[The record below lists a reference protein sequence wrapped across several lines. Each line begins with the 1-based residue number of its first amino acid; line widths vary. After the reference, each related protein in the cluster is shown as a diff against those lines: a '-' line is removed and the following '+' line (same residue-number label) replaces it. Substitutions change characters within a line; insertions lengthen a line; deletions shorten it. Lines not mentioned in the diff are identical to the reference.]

1 MRDAPRLRGGPFVR
15 GVCLVAGLAVVAAA
29 IVSLLESGLGLAPW
43 DVLHQGI
50 ARHTPLTLGT
60 ASIVVGLVVL
70 AFGWAMGATPGVG
83 TVANAVLIGAFIDRF
98 TAIGWV
104 QGLSETALPGRVL
117 LLALG
122 IGLFGVGSALY
133 IGAGF
138 GAGPRDGLML
148 ALARRSGRRIAL
160 VRGAI
165 EVTALAAGIALGGTA
180 GVGTIAMA
188 LLVGPSVEAS
198 FWALRRAGLAV
209 ERVTAEAEPFTPP
222 VV

>member
-1 MRDAPRLRGGPFVR
+1 
-15 GVCLVAGLAVVAAA
+15 VCLVVGLAVVAAA

-70 AFGWAMGATPGVG
+70 VFGWAMGATPGAG

-98 TAIGWV
+98 TAIAWV
-104 QGLSETALPGRVL
+104 RGLSESALPGRVL
-117 LLALG
+117 LLAMG

-133 IGAGF
+133 IGAGY

-148 ALARRSGRRIAL
+148 ALARRSGRRIAI

-165 EVTALAAGIALGGTA
+165 EVAALAAGIALGGTA

-198 FWALRRAGLAV
+198 FWGLRRAGLAAGPV
-209 ERVTAEAEPFTPP
+209 AAGAEPFTPP

>member
-1 MRDAPRLRGGPFVR
+1 MRDAPRLRGGALVR
-15 GVCLVAGLAVVAAA
+15 SVCLVAGLAVVAAA

-83 TVANAVLIGAFIDRF
+83 TVANAILIGAFIDRF

-117 LLALG
+117 LLAAG

-160 VRGAI
+160 VRGVI

-198 FWALRRAGLAV
+198 FWGLRRAGLAV
-209 ERVTAEAEPFTPP
+209 EPVAAEAEPFTPP

>member
-1 MRDAPRLRGGPFVR
+1 VRDAPRLRGGPLVR
-15 GVCLVAGLAVVAAA
+15 GVCLVVGLAVVAAA
-29 IVSLLESGLGLAPW
+29 IVALLESGLGLAPW
-43 DVLHQGI
+43 DVFHQGI

-70 AFGWAMGATPGVG
+70 GIGWALGATPGAG
-83 TVANAVLIGAFIDRF
+83 TVANAVLIGTFIDRF

-104 QGLSETALPGRVL
+104 QGLSESALPERVL
-117 LLALG
+117 LLAVG

-165 EVTALAAGIALGGTA
+165 EVTALAAGIVLGGTA
-180 GVGTIAMA
+180 GIGTIAMA

-198 FWALRRAGLAV
+198 FWALRRTGLA
-209 ERVTAEAEPFTPP
+209 AEPVAAGTEPFTPP